1 MGEVFD
7 VGMDQLNLISEKI
20 INCAFEVSNKLGA
33 GFLEKVYENAMVIEL
48 SRTGLSVKQQA
59 PIQIYYDE
67 YIIGDYIADL
77 FVEDKI
83 IVELKTVKSVENIH
97 QAQLLNYLKAT
108 GAQLGLIIN
117 FYNPKVEI
125 KRMLNTK

>member
-1 MGEVFD
+1 
-7 VGMDQLNLISEKI
+7 MDQLNLISEKI
-20 INCAFEVSNKLGA
+20 INCAFEVANKLGA

>member
-1 MGEVFD
+1 
-7 VGMDQLNLISEKI
+7 
-20 INCAFEVSNKLGA
+20 
-33 GFLEKVYENAMVIEL
+33 MVIEL
-48 SRTGLSVKQQA
+48 SRTGLSVKRQA

-108 GAQLGLIIN
+108 GTQLGLIIN

>member
-1 MGEVFD
+1 VT
-7 VGMDQLNLISEKI
+7 MDQLNLISEKI